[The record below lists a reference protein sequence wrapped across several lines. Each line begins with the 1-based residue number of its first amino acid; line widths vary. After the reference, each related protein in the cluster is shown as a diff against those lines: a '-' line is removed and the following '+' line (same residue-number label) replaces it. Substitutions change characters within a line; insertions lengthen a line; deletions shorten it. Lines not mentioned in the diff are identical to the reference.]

1 MLTPFERL
9 VQEHGQH
16 IQLRSTKLD
25 GSPHFAWTCRAVTA
39 ALDAILL
46 HQPSGTPIT
55 TWQGVWTPD
64 FESLIYFW
72 RERWFNVIESWNK
85 DGRLKGFYC
94 NIITPAQVIENE
106 LRWNDL
112 DLDLWVKADGAYSVL
127 DEDEWSEN
135 IVRFGYTP
143 ELVSH
148 ARRALDD
155 LIDSVERRAFPF
167 DTLDAMTIRSA
178 VHA

>member
-9 VQEHGQH
+9 AQDHTQH

-25 GSPHFAWTCRAVTA
+25 GSPHFAWVCRAVTA
-39 ALDAILL
+39 SLDAILL
-46 HQPSGTPIT
+46 HQPSGTRIT
-55 TWQGVWTPD
+55 TYRGEWTPD

-72 RERWFNVIESWNK
+72 RDRWFNVVESWNR
-85 DGRLKGFYC
+85 DGLLRGFYC
-94 NIITPAQVIENE
+94 NIITPVHVIENE

-112 DLDLWVKADGAYSVL
+112 DLDLWVNADGAYRVL

-135 IVRFGYTP
+135 IVRFGYTA
-143 ELVSH
+143 EIVSH
-148 ARRALDD
+148 ALHALDE
-155 LIDSVERRAFPF
+155 LIDSVKRRAFPF
-167 DTLDAMTIRSA
+167 DTLDKVAMHMA